1 MNRAGSMIGF
11 FFTNEKVI
19 NFETAKSSNLEF
31 FASYYREMAEQG
43 VFLPPSQFEGL
54 FLSTEHSD
62 EDIEKTLQ
70 AIEQAFSKLQA

>member
-1 MNRAGSMIGF
+1 MRLRKHQI
-11 FFTNEKVI
+11 
-19 NFETAKSSNLEF
+19 LDF

-54 FLSTEHSD
+54 FLSTVHSD

-70 AIEQAFSKLQA
+70 AIEHSFSKLKSNFMLIIKKGQL